1 MKNSKHYSPKVETL
15 LKTLKKKAGPVTPPT
30 YDDPVEAVV
39 YACISAHTTEANAK
53 AIHRRIGAH
62 FVDMNDLRISRPEEI
77 KELYGEP
84 SPGTESATLLRRIL
98 NAIFDTYDK
107 VSLKELTAEGKRQ
120 ARKELEEIPGM
131 TPFVAAYTFLTA
143 LGGHAIPLTDR
154 MIAYLLQHEMIHPKS
169 TQHEIVS
176 FLERHIHA
184 VDAYTFY
191 ALLRAETEGGIKPAA
206 SKKAKAAPKKKT
218 VKKKVRKK

>member
-15 LKTLKKKAGPVTPPT
+15 LKTLKKKAAPVTPPS

-39 YACISAHTTEANAK
+39 YACISAYTTEANAQ
-53 AIHRRIGAH
+53 AIHRRIGTH
-62 FVDMNDLRISRPEEI
+62 FVDMNDLRVSRPEEI

-98 NAIFDTYDK
+98 NAIFDKYDK
-107 VSLKELTAEGKRQ
+107 VSLNELTAEGKRQ
-120 ARKELEEIPGM
+120 ARKELDEIPGM

-169 TQHEIVS
+169 TQHEIES

-191 ALLRAETEGGIKPAA
+191 ALLRAETEGGIKPARA
-206 SKKAKAAPKKKT
+206 TAAKKSAKKKT
-218 VKKKVRKK
+218 VKKKTPKK